1 MKKQNILEKQVN
13 FAYLSLGSNLG
24 NRNHNIQK
32 IKFFLDCNHIN
43 IIKSS
48 TIYETISWPNKKFPK
63 YYNLVVK
70 IKTELNPIELLKK
83 ILLIEK
89 KMGRKRL
96 KKNEP
101 RVCDIDILDFMGK
114 IIKKKELTLP
124 HPEIHKR
131 SFVLLPFYE
140 LDKDW
145 KHPLKK
151 LKINELLKNLGINS
165 YKSIKKI

>member
-1 MKKQNILEKQVN
+1 M
-13 FAYLSLGSNLG
+13 
-24 NRNHNIQK
+24 
-32 IKFFLDCNHIN
+32 
-43 IIKSS
+43 
-48 TIYETISWPNKKFPK
+48 IYETISWPNKKFPK

-70 IKTELNPIELLKK
+70 IKTELNPIELLNK

-101 RVCDIDILDFMGK
+101 RVCDIDILDYMGK

-140 LDKDW
+140 IDKNW

-151 LKINELLKNLGINS
+151 LRINELLKNLGINS
-165 YKSIKKI
+165 YKSVKKI